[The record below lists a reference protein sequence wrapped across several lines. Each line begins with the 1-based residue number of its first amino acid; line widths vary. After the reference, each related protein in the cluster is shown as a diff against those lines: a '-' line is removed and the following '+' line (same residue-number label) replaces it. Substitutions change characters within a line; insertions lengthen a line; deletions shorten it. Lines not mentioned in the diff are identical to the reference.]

1 MEFLEYIEEAQL
13 PVNSYDSYHSMAF
26 DGDYYY
32 FLLPYQARTV
42 KYNSNFEKIGSVPLR
57 RKYSCMCYDFNYACF
72 WAASA
77 KYGNKIFKLD
87 NKLNEMDCIVFEEY
101 QTIDKVITSISCD
114 PCSDSLFV
122 SFSDQVLEL
131 DKITGQYKVL
141 KQTSEEWI
149 TGIVSLGW
157 GLMVVSFIEDKQ
169 YIYFMDENGEYSK
182 QYGMD
187 GYVIKGVLQSF
198 YNEETGDICVS
209 MLAAKAGGYSYILK
223 TTISTPED
231 DNIPSQSVEE
241 DAITPSCCNC
251 CCCHCHPCMVD
262 GGTWDKVPC

>member
-13 PVNSYDSYHSMAF
+13 PVNSYESYHSMAF

-32 FLLPYQARTV
+32 FLLPYQARII
-42 KYNSNFEKIGSVPLR
+42 KYNSRLEKIGSVPLR
-57 RKYSCMCYDFNYACF
+57 RKYSCMCYDFDYACF

-77 KYGNKIFKLD
+77 KYGNKIYKLD
-87 NKLNEMDCIVFEEY
+87 SKLKEIDCIVLEEY
-101 QTIDKVITSISCD
+101 QAIDKVITSISCKEHA
-114 PCSDSLFV
+114 DSLFI
-122 SFSDQVLEL
+122 SFSDRVLEI

-149 TGIVSLGW
+149 TRIVALDW

-169 YIYFMDENGEYSK
+169 YIYFMDESGKCSK
-182 QYGMD
+182 QYDMD
-187 GYVIKGVLQSF
+187 EYIIKGVVQGS
-198 YNEETGDICVS
+198 YDEDTDEVIVS

-223 TTISTPED
+223 MMIPTPNDDNTSCESVED
-231 DNIPSQSVEE
+231 D
-241 DAITPSCCNC
+241 TFPSCCNC

-262 GGTWDKVPC
+262 GGTWD